1 MEVRSIA
8 EAQDKFAKRASAAAP
23 EYQRGVA
30 GAGNKWLTGATA
42 SEDAYSQGVAEA
54 AANKRY
60 GAGVRKAGASK
71 YQDRATKLGPQRYQT
86 GVAEG
91 APEWGKNFAPHAQ
104 TLASIDLGPKGM
116 RGSEQNYNR
125 ARQVGQA
132 LRMKKLELLGQ
143 R

>member
-1 MEVRSIA
+1 MEVRSIQ
-8 EAQDKFAKRASAAAP
+8 ESQDKFKNRSAAAAP
-23 EYQRGVA
+23 DYGKGVA
-30 GAGNKWLTGATA
+30 NAGGKWLAGASA
-42 SEDAYSQGVAEA
+42 SEDAYNAGVADA
-54 AANKRY
+54 VANKRF
-60 GAGVRKAGASK
+60 GAGVRRAGAAK
-71 YQDRATKLGPQRYQT
+71 YQDRAAKLGPQRYQT

-104 TLASIDLGPKGM
+104 ALAGLDLGVKGM

-132 LRMKKLELLGQ
+132 LRAKKLELLGQ